1 MLDRVVVRDQPNLR
15 GRPNRARPMYEFVDR
30 LPDGVTPA
38 EARERVIAALGTLIA
53 MGAAR

>member
-1 MLDRVVVRDQPNLR
+1 
-15 GRPNRARPMYEFVDR
+15 MYEFVDR